1 MAKTRELK
9 DQMMVQYEDWL
20 KRSQA
25 MIVTEYVGL
34 TMKDMDALRAK
45 IREAGGEFHI
55 VKNTL
60 GRQTWE
66 KAGVTFPKELLEGST
81 AMAFAF
87 QDPPAVAKAMLEFAK
102 SNDKVKIKGGILDRK
117 AMSADGVKSL
127 AELPPLPVMRAQLL
141 GTLLAPASKLVR
153 TLAEPGRQVAAVI
166 KAYSDR
172 DSASAAA

>member
-9 DQMMVQYEDWL
+9 DQMIAQYDDWL

-60 GRQTWE
+60 GRQSWE
-66 KAGVTFPKELLEGST
+66 KAGVAFPKELLEGST

-102 SNDKVKIKGGILDRK
+102 SNDKVKIKGGYSIVRRCLRM
-117 AMSADGVKSL
+117 ASSL
-127 AELPPLPVMRAQLL
+127 LPSYRRCL
-141 GTLLAPASKLVR
+141 
-153 TLAEPGRQVAAVI
+153 
-166 KAYSDR
+166 
-172 DSASAAA
+172 

>member
-9 DQMMVQYEDWL
+9 NEMMAQYEGWL

-25 MIVTEYVGL
+25 MIVTEYLGL

-66 KAGVTFPKELLEGST
+66 KAGVKFPPELLEGST
-81 AMAFAF
+81 AVAYAFT
-87 QDPPAVAKAMLEFAK
+87 DPPAVAKAMLDFAK
-102 SNDKVKIKGGILDRK
+102 SNDKVKIKGGVLDLK
-117 AMSADGVKSL
+117 AMSAEGVKSL
-127 AELPPLPVMRAQLL
+127 ADLPPLPIMRAQLL
-141 GTLLAPASKLVR
+141 GTILAPASKLVR

-172 DSASAAA
+172 DSANAAA